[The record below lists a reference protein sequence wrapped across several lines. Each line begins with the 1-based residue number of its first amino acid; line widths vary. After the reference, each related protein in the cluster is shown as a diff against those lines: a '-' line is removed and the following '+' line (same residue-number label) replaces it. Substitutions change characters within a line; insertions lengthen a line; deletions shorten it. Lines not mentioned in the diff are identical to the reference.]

1 MAQAKDLSDF
11 KVLSV
16 LWKKKTHSSEIDML
30 NGKKK
35 SPMHK
40 QSLIKKELLKTSA
53 DKLLHLPL
61 KSQLSDLNPQLASMS
76 VLMFKNMKS
85 KSELSIRV
93 SKNWNLNSELN
104 ELTSK
109 DNLGQKIP

>member
-1 MAQAKDLSDF
+1 
-11 KVLSV
+11 
-16 LWKKKTHSSEIDML
+16 
-30 NGKKK
+30 
-35 SPMHK
+35 
-40 QSLIKKELLKTSA
+40 
-53 DKLLHLPL
+53 
-61 KSQLSDLNPQLASMS
+61 
-76 VLMFKNMKS
+76 MKS